1 MATNRAII
9 SLILLLMKNLF
20 VTLEQKIIALD
31 DNILIK
37 TLPTYFSF
45 KLQKNDQLRSFADVS
60 VNKKTIKVQVSSKL
74 INLKDYKDTRK
85 ILYESNEDWTLGYR
99 FYITSL
105 DDMEYAIRLI
115 YISYSAVNDYLNFP

>member
-115 YISYSAVNDYLNFP
+115 YTSYSAVNDYLNFP

>member
-1 MATNRAII
+1 
-9 SLILLLMKNLF
+9 MKNLF

-115 YISYSAVNDYLNFP
+115 YTSYSAVNDYLNFP